1 MSGIK
6 NDYIQVRLDPKDRET
21 LVREA
26 ERRGSYISTL
36 CRELIREGIGRL
48 KRR

>member
-1 MSGIK
+1 MTNRS
-6 NDYIQVRLDPKDRET
+6 DYIMVRLDPKDRET

-26 ERRGSYISTL
+26 ERRGSYLSTL
-36 CRELIREGIGRL
+36 CRELIREGIRRL